1 MRLCHQR
8 AALSHGP
15 EAKVPTLLP
24 QFPGDVDLHSQAWTV
39 PTDHHQNPGHVTP
52 GTHHISF
59 WARLAIHTR
68 YTLQE
73 SYKKGG
79 EKVFSTQNN
88 SLHSAYLDVGS
99 FWGKDSLDCPPLT
112 AGATTLHNKVA
123 ELSGPST
130 LI

>member
-1 MRLCHQR
+1 M

-15 EAKVPTLLP
+15 EAKVPILLP
-24 QFPGDVDLHSQAWTV
+24 QFPADADLYSQAWTV
-39 PTDHHQNPGHVTP
+39 PTDHHQKSGHVTP

-79 EKVFSTQNN
+79 GGVFNI
-88 SLHSAYLDVGS
+88 
-99 FWGKDSLDCPPLT
+99 
-112 AGATTLHNKVA
+112 
-123 ELSGPST
+123 E
-130 LI
+130 